1 MIGKADR
8 QMSFSDYWLLGKISE
23 VSYYHR
29 LRTWVFNNLNE
40 EMFQPLFS
48 YYGRES
54 ISPVYTF
61 TAMLIQFEKGY
72 SDREMEEESRFDDRI
87 KYALTAPRD
96 FDGIDAVTLCDHRKR
111 LFNSEIGKEI
121 FIKTISQAKEVGL
134 FNKDNLHIIDSFMIW
149 GSCARQDTYTM
160 IYQGIKMVLRFMKF
174 YEMED
179 ASKKILKRTDYEEN
193 IKKPKIAWENEKE
206 KAKLLE
212 ELVKDALLLVENIKT
227 KKDIKDDLKK
237 AIELLERIALQDVEI
252 TNDGHVKMI
261 KGTAKD
267 RIISVVDDEMRHG
280 RKTSSKLSDGYKAE
294 IITGGEKGS
303 VVVGIEVDGANIADG
318 EHMSDLI
325 EQSRRNGV
333 DIDKLYGDCAY
344 SDFEEIEK
352 RKEEGTDFCIRVPE
366 ATNPSGGFSKE
377 EFKIDLEKG
386 TVECPNGHIKQF
398 DTEKTQKHE
407 QVTVKFRA
415 EECNDCPL
423 KDQCTK
429 SKKGRTINIHPY
441 EKEIQEQREY
451 QKTDEFKEDYA
462 KRPNVERNISELT
475 RHGGRKGR
483 YRGKLKIRWQMIMVA
498 INNNIKVIM
507 KHISKICN
515 RQIKKGEVC
524 PKTA

>member
-1 MIGKADR
+1 
-8 QMSFSDYWLLGKISE
+8 
-23 VSYYHR
+23 
-29 LRTWVFNNLNE
+29 
-40 EMFQPLFS
+40 
-48 YYGRES
+48 
-54 ISPVYTF
+54 
-61 TAMLIQFEKGY
+61 
-72 SDREMEEESRFDDRI
+72 
-87 KYALTAPRD
+87 
-96 FDGIDAVTLCDHRKR
+96 
-111 LFNSEIGKEI
+111 
-121 FIKTISQAKEVGL
+121 
-134 FNKDNLHIIDSFMIW
+134 
-149 GSCARQDTYTM
+149 
-160 IYQGIKMVLRFMKF
+160 
-174 YEMED
+174 
-179 ASKKILKRTDYEEN
+179 
-193 IKKPKIAWENEKE
+193 
-206 KAKLLE
+206 
-212 ELVKDALLLVENIKT
+212 
-227 KKDIKDDLKK
+227 
-237 AIELLERIALQDVEI
+237 
-252 TNDGHVKMI
+252 MI

-429 SKKGRTINIHPY
+429 SKKG
-441 EKEIQEQREY
+441 EQ
-451 QKTDEFKEDYA
+451 
-462 KRPNVERNISELT
+462 
-475 RHGGRKGR
+475 
-483 YRGKLKIRWQMIMVA
+483 
-498 INNNIKVIM
+498 
-507 KHISKICN
+507 
-515 RQIKKGEVC
+515 
-524 PKTA
+524 